1 MLLSIYLHVCACLR
15 VYTFEWEVL
24 LGQTVQAVSE
34 NENRIFQGFQSEN
47 KGHCDCISFCF

>member
-1 MLLSIYLHVCACLR
+1 MLLSIYLHVCSCLR